1 MSRRKDK
8 KNNVASS
15 LPFPNLRIDCY
26 GRSTY
31 IYLDGME
38 ISSGVL
44 EVDFHAGSIGNEK
57 KPPVLKLKLHPHV
70 TVMRRVGRER
80 IETTRSTHKHAPSKK
95 KR

>member
-1 MSRRKDK
+1 MSRRKI
-8 KNNVASS
+8 NVAPN

-70 TVMRRVGRER
+70 TVLRRVGRER
-80 IETTRSTHKHAPSKK
+80 IETTTHKHAPSKK
-95 KR
+95 KH

>member
-1 MSRRKDK
+1 MSRRKI
-8 KNNVASS
+8 NVAPN

-44 EVDFHAGSIGNEK
+44 EVDFNAGIIGNEK

-80 IETTRSTHKHAPSKK
+80 IETTRSTHKHAPSRK

>member
-1 MSRRKDK
+1 MSRRKI
-8 KNNVASS
+8 NVAPN

-44 EVDFHAGSIGNEK
+44 EVDFIGNEK

-95 KR
+95 KH